1 MAQPITQKVPASALR
16 FACEA
21 FKFGDPNLDG
31 ADKDLGDKHQ
41 PAKAPIS
48 LFVRSSKPIDH
59 FYWGQ
64 CVHDMGG
71 VGHKDKV
78 PLDYMH
84 GSEVLGYADTFDI
97 GDEGLTISGFI
108 TPFKEDDRASEVLAK
123 AKAGVP
129 WEGSVNFA
137 GGNLKIQKL
146 KEGQYA
152 QVNGYLMQGPGTIF
166 REWTLRGAAV
176 CPYGADSDTQAQF
189 AAGDEVA
196 VEIVEGP
203 LAEAPA
209 STQDSVLSTQPPPAA
224 GTVAPPAASQLAA
237 VTPAAPAP
245 SQPVHQVDHVP
256 AAATNLVAPAEVPVA
271 EAASGT
277 VPAVSPVPADTGK
290 NADGGHVD
298 PTAAWSDFRKVMQF
312 TAAED
317 TVDLQYALKNL
328 KSMLSYLEWDIGRC
342 MAACV
347 AYSGELD
354 EETAHIANHC
364 AAECRENAG
373 RLAKCADCCDELT
386 KEEPEGSVLENGAG
400 TVLPE
405 SSLSAPATAVPQPDN
420 PPAQVPAPAV
430 IASIPA
436 KGPATDPPPATPLN
450 PPAPP
455 ATTQSIPAGVKQ
467 FKSWALGSPYWVSEP
482 GKEPW
487 ECVMR
492 GTSPDGRNLF
502 VTKPGDPPMVTHNVP
517 ETWLSAAKPEP
528 AAAPIPNPQSPIPS
542 PDGKAFIA
550 AFGETKGA
558 KWFAE
563 GVSFDAAKDLFIAD
577 LRTENTTLTKRLTAV
592 AGGEEQPVSFQPTD
606 PDHRGGMTPA
616 MTQLANNQGE
626 NIARIA
632 AGIAAMSPGVFRA
645 AR

>member
-1 MAQPITQKVPASALR
+1 M
-16 FACEA
+16 
-21 FKFGDPNLDG
+21 
-31 ADKDLGDKHQ
+31 
-41 PAKAPIS
+41 
-48 LFVRSSKPIDH
+48 
-59 FYWGQ
+59 
-64 CVHDMGG
+64 
-71 VGHKDKV
+71 
-78 PLDYMH
+78 
-84 GSEVLGYADTFDI
+84 
-97 GDEGLTISGFI
+97 
-108 TPFKEDDRASEVLAK
+108 
-123 AKAGVP
+123 
-129 WEGSVNFA
+129 
-137 GGNLKIQKL
+137 
-146 KEGQYA
+146 
-152 QVNGYLMQGPGTIF
+152 
-166 REWTLRGAAV
+166 
-176 CPYGADSDTQAQF
+176 
-189 AAGDEVA
+189 
-196 VEIVEGP
+196 
-203 LAEAPA
+203 
-209 STQDSVLSTQPPPAA
+209 
-224 GTVAPPAASQLAA
+224 
-237 VTPAAPAP
+237 
-245 SQPVHQVDHVP
+245 DHVP

-317 TVDLQYALKNL
+317 TVDLQYALRTSRACSAIWNGT
-328 KSMLSYLEWDIGRC
+328 S
-342 MAACV
+342 AA
-347 AYSGELD
+347 AWRPAWPTLASWTKRRLTSPI
-354 EETAHIANHC
+354 TAPPKY
-364 AAECRENAG
+364 RENAG

-502 VTKPGDPPMVTHNVP
+502 VTKPGNPPMVTHNVP

-550 AFGETKGA
+550 AFGETKGD

-632 AGIAAMSPGVFRA
+632 AGIAAM
-645 AR
+645 

>member
-1 MAQPITQKVPASALR
+1 M
-16 FACEA
+16 
-21 FKFGDPNLDG
+21 DG

-209 STQDSVLSTQPPPAA
+209 STQDSGLSCSTASRSRDSRAA
-224 GTVAPPAASQLAA
+224 GGVTARRCHSRRASSVTARPPSG
-237 VTPAAPAP
+237 
-245 SQPVHQVDHVP
+245 SRSRSRNQP
-256 AAATNLVAPAEVPVA
+256 
-271 EAASGT
+271 GR
-277 VPAVSPVPADTGK
+277 TGR
-290 NADGGHVD
+290 
-298 PTAAWSDFRKVMQF
+298 S
-312 TAAED
+312 
-317 TVDLQYALKNL
+317 
-328 KSMLSYLEWDIGRC
+328 
-342 MAACV
+342 
-347 AYSGELD
+347 
-354 EETAHIANHC
+354 
-364 AAECRENAG
+364 AG
-373 RLAKCADCCDELT
+373 
-386 KEEPEGSVLENGAG
+386 S
-400 TVLPE
+400 
-405 SSLSAPATAVPQPDN
+405 
-420 PPAQVPAPAV
+420 
-430 IASIPA
+430 
-436 KGPATDPPPATPLN
+436 
-450 PPAPP
+450 
-455 ATTQSIPAGVKQ
+455 
-467 FKSWALGSPYWVSEP
+467 
-482 GKEPW
+482 
-487 ECVMR
+487 
-492 GTSPDGRNLF
+492 
-502 VTKPGDPPMVTHNVP
+502 
-517 ETWLSAAKPEP
+517 
-528 AAAPIPNPQSPIPS
+528 
-542 PDGKAFIA
+542 
-550 AFGETKGA
+550 
-558 KWFAE
+558 
-563 GVSFDAAKDLFIAD
+563 
-577 LRTENTTLTKRLTAV
+577 
-592 AGGEEQPVSFQPTD
+592 
-606 PDHRGGMTPA
+606 
-616 MTQLANNQGE
+616 
-626 NIARIA
+626 
-632 AGIAAMSPGVFRA
+632 
-645 AR
+645 